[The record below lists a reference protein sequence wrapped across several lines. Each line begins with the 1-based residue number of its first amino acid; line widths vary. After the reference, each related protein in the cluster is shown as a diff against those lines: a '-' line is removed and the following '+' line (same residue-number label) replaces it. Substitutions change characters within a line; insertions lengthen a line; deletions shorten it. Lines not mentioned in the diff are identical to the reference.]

1 MVDDIAEHVSRWDN
15 EDELASYLERI
26 AHKEAFDGTGLIYGM
41 GHAVYTKSDP
51 RARLVRRYAGKL
63 AAEKGLGEKFQLI
76 QDIER
81 LAPGIVQEAR
91 GTRKPICANI
101 DLYTG
106 FVYSMLG
113 IPADL
118 YTPIFAMARLAGWT
132 AHRME
137 ELYGSGR
144 IIRPAYNSVIEGRDY
159 VPIEERGE

>member
-1 MVDDIAEHVSRWDN
+1 MC
-15 EDELASYLERI
+15 
-26 AHKEAFDGTGLIYGM
+26 
-41 GHAVYTKSDP
+41 
-51 RARLVRRYAGKL
+51 RRYARTL
-63 AAEKGLGEKFQLI
+63 AAKKDLGDEFALI
-76 QDIER
+76 ERIER
-81 LAPGIVQEAR
+81 LAPQVMRDHGM
-91 GTRKPICANI
+91 TKPICANI

-137 ELYGSGR
+137 ELYGAGR
-144 IIRPAYNSVIEGRDY
+144 IIRPAYNSVIESKRY

>member
-1 MVDDIAEHVSRWDN
+1 MVKRYARR
-15 EDELASYLERI
+15 LASLKGCE
-26 AHKEAFDGTGLIYGM
+26 E
-41 GHAVYTKSDP
+41 
-51 RARLVRRYAGKL
+51 KL
-63 AAEKGLGEKFQLI
+63 ALI
-76 QDIER
+76 EGIER
-81 LAPGIVQEAR
+81 LSPDIVRAAR
-91 GTRKPICANI
+91 GTSKPICANI

-137 ELYGSGR
+137 ELYGAGR
-144 IIRPAYNSVIEGRDY
+144 IIRPAYNSVIESKRY